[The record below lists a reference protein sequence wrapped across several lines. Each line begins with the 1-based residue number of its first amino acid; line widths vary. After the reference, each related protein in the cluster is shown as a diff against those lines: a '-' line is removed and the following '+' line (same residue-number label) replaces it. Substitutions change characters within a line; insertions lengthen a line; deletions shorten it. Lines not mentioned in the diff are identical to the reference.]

1 MSQQRC
7 FSVKTRSLASASFDG
22 PSKTPPSPAVPAMG
36 LGHQREGGPGEPGM
50 QPRQVSIKAG
60 HSESLP
66 GSFLS
71 GAETVQSISSWR
83 WKCEL
88 GAAAVLVP
96 ALRKKLHRR
105 PQPGPP
111 AWSVRPPLFLFQ
123 IIQWSRIPHP
133 WNELFHL
140 PVSKVCSGWMKAAV
154 RRKAVPHQ
162 GKCCSKHQV
171 LQ

>member
-1 MSQQRC
+1 
-7 FSVKTRSLASASFDG
+7 
-22 PSKTPPSPAVPAMG
+22 MG

-71 GAETVQSISSWR
+71 GAETVQSISSWQ

-140 PVSKVCSGWMKAAV
+140 PVSQVCSGWMKAAV